1 MKKREFDESQK
12 AAINAIKNSV
22 VSAGAGSGKTTVLSE
37 RFTKLVNENHF
48 KPEEILTLTF
58 TKKATVEMSSRIY
71 KVLKE
76 SAPEAA
82 KDFYKANIKTID
94 SYCAS
99 VAKMGS
105 RYYGISPDFSV
116 DKDAVFEKANEI
128 ALPFLL
134 NHKDESVIQKLIGTK
149 NYDEIADE
157 MFVKPICTNSTVA
170 EPIDF
175 DKTILLQKEEI
186 KRVWNERC
194 KKIFDGVDFLHS
206 AYESYDGNKNT
217 KFLTL
222 ISEFFET
229 DLPEIPQITDK
240 MFDESDSD
248 LCENF
253 KESFYLLYREK
264 LSGGEEIKDCVR
276 NLRSLIK
283 SLDEIIAFIQTYKNL
298 LAIIPYFKEFQDK
311 INDFKRSSAVLT
323 FNDVSSLA
331 CAILRDFP
339 EIRQIEKEKYK
350 AIMIDEFQDNNQA
363 QRDMLFMLA
372 EKLERHEKG
381 VPSVDEL
388 CKDKLFFV
396 GDEKQ
401 SIYLFRGAD
410 VSVFRSLSS
419 DFKDGNLS
427 MTTNY
432 RSNPAL
438 IASFNTIFGGF
449 DYPPTNQDSR
459 SVKVPAVFF
468 TEKDEANLLR
478 DGENVPSYEAIYHKV
493 TLPKNKEENIDSK
506 TYIPHIH
513 FALYDNKRE
522 VQDATLLTDEEAEAE
537 WVARKIKSLTTKGEN
552 GKVYKYN
559 EIALLLRNTSNQNL
573 FERSFLNHGI
583 PYNTETVK
591 GFFSD
596 GPANDVFSFLRIC
609 LYPNDTMSYAEVL
622 KSPLVNL
629 SFEEASAVLLSEKLP
644 FQLKDES
651 ILCKESL
658 ARYNHAKS
666 FFEDFMQNLP
676 LLEIPEIVTKFWY
689 ESGYRYEIM
698 WNQTV
703 EMYSKIYDMIYSLAQ
718 KAQNDN
724 QSLAA
729 FVDSVRDLK
738 DDSKKLDDMDIPME
752 KVSGV
757 NIMTIH
763 KSKGLEFPVVFVA
776 NTHKKGCNDKNSS
789 PVYYDSKFG
798 ISVNASSK
806 TNYFYNLMKA
816 EKDKKDDA
824 ELRRVTYV
832 ALTRAIDELYITNGK
847 YSASNSPENYLAIN
861 GGNVG
866 TIFQILEPFFNYYS
880 QKNAD
885 ENENVSVESKN
896 VANSLQKPF
905 TLEEIEPCSRFENE
919 ASEKRK
925 NNFSE
930 KEKLFSEI
938 EENEYY
944 EKAAI
949 VKKDKVD
956 SKYISPSHF
965 DDEND
970 NKEIENDNTM
980 IEALE
985 ITDDN
990 NTSLQE
996 DSSSLRAKRVN
1007 LFNEINIPYREINEI
1022 VEKTHGEFS
1031 FNNFGTIAHA
1041 FMESFVNGNEVKYLQ
1056 KEIVAIK
1063 DRNKDINTIEKI
1075 CREMQE
1081 KFRDSELGKSAID
1094 AKKNRF
1100 CKTEYSFRSKVDSE
1114 NPDEEKI
1121 VKGTI
1126 DLVFQNADGT
1136 FTIVDYKTNQTIEP
1150 EIYRTQLGFYRNAVS
1165 QMVGIAPNSI
1175 KCCLYYLRLGKSI
1188 QLIIDN

>member
-1 MKKREFDESQK
+1 MSENKKREFDESQK

-37 RFTKLVNENHF
+37 RFTKLVRENHY

-76 SAPEAA
+76 SVPEAA

-116 DKDAVFEKANEI
+116 DNDAVFEKANEI

-134 NHKDESVIQKLIGTK
+134 NHKDESVIQNLIGTK
-149 NYDEIADE
+149 NYDEIANE
-157 MFVKPICTNSTVA
+157 MFVKPICNNSTVA

-175 DKTILLQKEEI
+175 EKTISLQKEEI

-194 KKIFDGVDFLHS
+194 EKIFNGIDSLHS
-206 AYESYDGNKNT
+206 ACEAYDGNKNT
-217 KFLTL
+217 KFLVS
-222 ISEFFET
+222 ISEFLET
-229 DLPEIPQITDK
+229 ELPEIPQITDK
-240 MFDESDSD
+240 MLDDSDSA

-253 KESFYLLYREK
+253 KKSVGKAGKIK
-264 LSGGEEIKDCVR
+264 LPGGKMVGGDEIKDCVR
-276 NLRSLIK
+276 NLRSLVL
-283 SLDEIIAFIQTYKNL
+283 SLDEIIAFIKTYKNL
-298 LAIIPYFKEFQDK
+298 LQIIPYFKEFQDK

-323 FNDVSSLA
+323 FDDVSSLA
-331 CAILRDFP
+331 CAILRDYP
-339 EIRQIEKEKYK
+339 EIRQIEKQKYK

-363 QRDMLFMLA
+363 QRDLLFMLA
-372 EKLERHEKG
+372 EKPERNEKG

-449 DYPPTNQDSR
+449 DYPPKNQDAL
-459 SVKVPAVFF
+459 SVNVPAVFF
-468 TEKDEANLLR
+468 TEKDESNLSR
-478 DGENVPSYEAIYHKV
+478 DGENVPSYEAVYHKV
-493 TLPKNKEENIDSK
+493 TLPENKKNKIDSK
-506 TYIPHIH
+506 TYVPHIH
-513 FALYDNKRE
+513 FALYDNKLE

-537 WVARKIKSLTTKGEN
+537 WVARKIKSLATEGEN

-658 ARYNHAKS
+658 ARYNHAKA
-666 FFEDFMQNLP
+666 FFEDFMQSLSV
-676 LLEIPEIVTKFWY
+676 LEIPDLITKFWY
-689 ESGYRYEIM
+689 ESGYRYELI

-738 DDSKKLDDMDIPME
+738 NDSEKLDDMDIPME

-776 NTHKKGCNDKNSS
+776 NTHKKGSPDKNAS

-798 ISVNASSK
+798 ISVNATSK
-806 TNYFYNLMKA
+806 SNYFYNLMKA
-816 EKDKKDDA
+816 EKDKKETA
-824 ELRRVTYV
+824 ELRRVVYV

-847 YSASNSPENYLAIN
+847 YSASKTPDNYLAIN
-861 GGNVG
+861 GGNVD
-866 TIFQILEPFFNYYS
+866 TIFHILEPFYNYYTQDES
-880 QKNAD
+880 DECGENKNAAD
-885 ENENVSVESKN
+885 
-896 VANSLQKPF
+896 SLQKPF
-905 TLEEIEPCSRFENE
+905 TLEKIEPCSRFENE

-938 EENEYY
+938 EQNKYY
-944 EKAAI
+944 DNAAL

-965 DDEND
+965 DDETD
-970 NKEIENDNTM
+970 NKLIEQERKV
-980 IEALE
+980 IERGNKVIEPVE
-985 ITDDN
+985 ITN
-990 NTSLQE
+990 S
-996 DSSSLRAKRVN
+996 A
-1007 LFNEINIPYREINEI
+1007 NIPYPEINEI
-1022 VEKTHGEFS
+1022 VEKTNGEFS

-1041 FMESFVNGNEVKYLQ
+1041 YMESFVNGSKVEYSE

-1063 DRNKDINTIEKI
+1063 GKEKDVKTIEKI
-1075 CREMQE
+1075 CLEMQE
-1081 KFRDSELGKSAID
+1081 HFRDSKLGKAAID

-1114 NPDEEKI
+1114 NPDDEKI

-1126 DLVFQNADGT
+1126 DLVFQNDDNT
-1136 FTIVDYKTNQTIEP
+1136 YTIVDYKTNQTIEP
-1150 EIYRTQLGFYRNAVS
+1150 EIYKTQLGFYRNAVS
-1165 QMVGIAPNSI
+1165 QMLGIAPETI
-1175 KCCLYYLRLGKSI
+1175 KCYLYYLRFGKEI
-1188 QLIIDN
+1188 QI

>member
-1 MKKREFDESQK
+1 MSDKKKREFDESQK

-116 DKDAVFEKANEI
+116 DADAVLQKANEI

-134 NHKDESVIQKLIGTK
+134 NHKDERVIQNLIGTK

-157 MFVKPICTNSTVA
+157 MFVKPICYNSTIA

-175 DKTILLQKEEI
+175 EKTISLQKEEI

-194 KKIFDGVDFLHS
+194 KKILNGIDSLHS
-206 AYESYDGNKNT
+206 AYEAYDGNKNT
-217 KFLTL
+217 KFLVS
-222 ISEFFET
+222 ISEFLET
-229 DLPEIPQITDK
+229 EIPEIPEITDK
-240 MFDESDSD
+240 MLDNSDSS

-253 KESFYLLYREK
+253 KDSFSLLYKER
-264 LSGGEEIKDCVR
+264 LSANDEIKDCVR
-276 NLRSLIK
+276 NLRDTITK
-283 SLDEIIAFIQTYKNL
+283 LDEIIAFVQTYKNL
-298 LAIIPYFKEFQDK
+298 LEIIPYFKEFQDK
-311 INDFKRSSAVLT
+311 INDFKRSSAILT

-331 CAILRDFP
+331 CAILRDYP

-363 QRDMLFMLA
+363 QRDLLFMLA
-372 EKLERHEKG
+372 ENLERHEKG

-410 VSVFRSLSS
+410 VSVFRALSS

-449 DYPPTNQDSR
+449 DYPPKNQDAL
-459 SVKVPAVFF
+459 SVNVPAVFF
-468 TEKDEANLLR
+468 TEKDEANLSR
-478 DGENVPSYEAIYHKV
+478 DGENVPSYEAVYHKV
-493 TLPKNKEENIDSK
+493 TLPKNKEESIDSK
-506 TYIPHIH
+506 TYAPHIH

-522 VQDATLLTDEEAEAE
+522 VSDKTLLTDEEAEAE
-537 WVARKIKSLTTKGEN
+537 WVARKIKSLATEGEN

-559 EIALLLRNTSNQNL
+559 EIALLLRNTTNQNL

-651 ILCKESL
+651 VLCKESL
-658 ARYNHAKS
+658 ARYNHAKA
-666 FFEDFMQNLP
+666 FFEDFMQSLP
-676 LLEIPEIVTKFWY
+676 LLEIPEIITKFWY

-738 DDSKKLDDMDIPME
+738 DDSQKLDDMDIPME

-776 NTHKKGCNDKNSS
+776 NTHKKGFGDRNAT

-798 ISVNASSK
+798 ISINATSK

-816 EKDKKDDA
+816 EKDKKDNA
-824 ELRRVTYV
+824 ELRRVVYV

-847 YSASNSPENYLAIN
+847 YSASKAPDDYLAIN
-861 GGNVG
+861 GGNVD
-866 TIFQILEPFFNYYS
+866 TVFKILEPFFNYYT
-880 QKNAD
+880 QD
-885 ENENVSVESKN
+885 ETDE
-896 VANSLQKPF
+896 KPF
-905 TLEEIEPCSRFENE
+905 TFEEIEPCSRFENE

-925 NNFSE
+925 NTFSE
-930 KEKLFSEI
+930 KENLFSKI
-938 EENEYY
+938 EQNEYY
-944 EKAAI
+944 EKAAL

-965 DDEND
+965 DDETDNEVIEKSSKVIERD
-970 NKEIENDNTM
+970 NKMIEESRKV

-985 ITDDN
+985 IT
-990 NTSLQE
+990 
-996 DSSSLRAKRVN
+996 
-1007 LFNEINIPYREINEI
+1007 NETNIPYPEINEI
-1022 VEKTHGEFS
+1022 VEKTNGEFS

-1041 FMESFVNGNEVKYLQ
+1041 FMESFVNGSKVEYSE

-1063 DRNKDINTIEKI
+1063 DREKDVKTIEKI

-1081 KFRDSELGKSAID
+1081 HFRDSELGKAAID

-1114 NPDEEKI
+1114 NPNEEKI

-1126 DLVFQNADGT
+1126 DLVFQNDDKT
-1136 FTIVDYKTNQTIEP
+1136 YTIVDYKTNQTIEP
-1150 EIYRTQLGFYRNAVS
+1150 EIYKTQLGFYRNAVS
-1165 QMVGIAPNSI
+1165 QMLGIAPETI
-1175 KCCLYYLRLGKSI
+1175 KCYLYYLRFGEEI
-1188 QLIIDN
+1188 QIDN

>member
-37 RFTKLVNENHF
+37 RFTKLVKENHF

-116 DKDAVFEKANEI
+116 DADAVLQKANEI

-134 NHKDESVIQKLIGTK
+134 NHKDERVIQNLIGTK

-157 MFVKPICTNSTVA
+157 MFVTPICYNSTIA

-175 DKTILLQKEEI
+175 EKTISLQKEEI

-194 KKIFDGVDFLHS
+194 KKILNGIDSLHS
-206 AYESYDGNKNT
+206 AYEAYDGNKNT
-217 KFLTL
+217 KFLVS
-222 ISEFFET
+222 ISEFLET
-229 DLPEIPQITDK
+229 EIPEIPEITDK
-240 MFDESDSD
+240 MLDNSDSS

-253 KESFYLLYREK
+253 KDSFSLLYKER
-264 LSGGEEIKDCVR
+264 LSANDEIKDCVR
-276 NLRSLIK
+276 NLRDTITK
-283 SLDEIIAFIQTYKNL
+283 LDEIIAFVQTYKNL
-298 LAIIPYFKEFQDK
+298 LEIIPYFKEFQDK
-311 INDFKRSSAVLT
+311 INDFKRSSAILT

-331 CAILRDFP
+331 CAILRDYP
-339 EIRQIEKEKYK
+339 EIRKIEKEKYK

-363 QRDMLFMLA
+363 QRDLLFMLA
-372 EKLERHEKG
+372 ENLERHEKG

-410 VSVFRSLSS
+410 VSVFRALSS

-449 DYPPTNQDSR
+449 DYPPRNQDAL
-459 SVKVPAVFF
+459 SVNVPAVFF
-468 TEKDEANLLR
+468 TEKDEANLSR
-478 DGENVPSYEAIYHKV
+478 DGENVPSYEAVYHKV
-493 TLPKNKEENIDSK
+493 TLPKKKEENIDSK
-506 TYIPHIH
+506 TYAPHIH

-522 VQDATLLTDEEAEAE
+522 VSDKTLLTDEEAEAE
-537 WVARKIKSLTTKGEN
+537 WVARKIKSLATEGEN

-559 EIALLLRNTSNQNL
+559 EIALLLRNTTNQNL

-629 SFEEASAVLLSEKLP
+629 SFEEASSVLLSEKLP

-651 ILCKESL
+651 VLCKESL
-658 ARYNHAKS
+658 ARYNHTKA
-666 FFEDFMQNLP
+666 FFEDFMQSLP
-676 LLEIPEIVTKFWY
+676 LLEIPEIITKFWY
-689 ESGYRYEIM
+689 ESGYRYEII

-738 DDSKKLDDMDIPME
+738 DDSQKLDDMDIPME

-776 NTHKKGCNDKNSS
+776 NTHKKGFGDRNAT

-798 ISVNASSK
+798 ISINATSK

-816 EKDKKDDA
+816 EKDKKDNA
-824 ELRRVTYV
+824 ELRRVVYV

-847 YSASNSPENYLAIN
+847 YSASKAPDDYLAIN
-861 GGNVG
+861 GGNVD
-866 TIFQILEPFFNYYS
+866 TVFKILEPFFNYYT
-880 QKNAD
+880 QNETD
-885 ENENVSVESKN
+885 E
-896 VANSLQKPF
+896 KPF
-905 TLEEIEPCSRFENE
+905 TFEEIEPCSRFENE
-919 ASEKRK
+919 AIEKRK
-925 NNFSE
+925 NTFSE
-930 KEKLFSEI
+930 KENLFSKI
-938 EENEYY
+938 EQNEYY
-944 EKAAI
+944 ENAAL

-965 DDEND
+965 DDETD
-970 NKEIENDNTM
+970 NNVIEESSKV
-980 IEALE
+980 IERVE
-985 ITDDN
+985 IT
-990 NTSLQE
+990 
-996 DSSSLRAKRVN
+996 
-1007 LFNEINIPYREINEI
+1007 NETNIPYPEINEI
-1022 VEKTHGEFS
+1022 VEKTNGEFS

-1041 FMESFVNGNEVKYLQ
+1041 FMESFVNGSKVEYSE

-1063 DRNKDINTIEKI
+1063 DREKDVKTIEKI

-1081 KFRDSELGKSAID
+1081 HFRDSELGKAAID

-1100 CKTEYSFRSKVDSE
+1100 CKTEYSFRSKVDSD
-1114 NPDEEKI
+1114 NPNEEKI

-1126 DLVFQNADGT
+1126 DLVFQNDDKT
-1136 FTIVDYKTNQTIEP
+1136 YTIVDYKTNQTIEP
-1150 EIYRTQLGFYRNAVS
+1150 EIYKTQLGFYRNAVS
-1165 QMVGIAPNSI
+1165 QMLGIAPETI
-1175 KCCLYYLRLGKSI
+1175 KCYLYYLRFGKEI
-1188 QLIIDN
+1188 QI